1 MAGGGGQQGAAAP
14 AQGQIGQPAA
24 QPQGGGVPQ
33 QQQQPQINP
42 QTIQDVQNL
51 IQQYQ
56 SSQRGGAQRGFAD
69 GGFAGSNYASPNQ
82 NFMTYPQQGQP
93 NQPMLGAPTPMV
105 QNDGG
110 PDVTG
115 NVGGNNMGFDGS
127 GSDSGVGGRPV
138 TSTQTPL
145 QLGNKPL
152 GLGQFQQPQGLQ
164 IQGNPTSSLV
174 QRPLQR

>member
-1 MAGGGGQQGAAAP
+1 MAGGGQQGASAP
-14 AQGQIGQPAA
+14 AQGQMGQGYA
-24 QPQGGGVPQ
+24 QGG
-33 QQQQPQINP
+33 QIGDLVNP
-42 QTIQDVQNL
+42 QAPNTGYNMP
-51 IQQYQ
+51 Y
-56 SSQRGGAQRGFAD
+56 
-69 GGFAGSNYASPNQ
+69 AGSNYAAPNQ
-82 NFMTYPQQGQP
+82 NFMAYPQQGQM
-93 NQPMLGAPTPMV
+93 NQPMLGAPTPTV

-115 NVGGNNMGFDGS
+115 NAGGTNMGFDGS
-127 GSDSGVGGRPV
+127 GSDSGVGGHPV

-174 QRPLQR
+174 QRPQQR

>member
-1 MAGGGGQQGAAAP
+1 MAGGGQGY
-14 AQGQIGQPAA
+14 AQGGQIGDL
-24 QPQGGGVPQ
+24 V
-33 QQQQPQINP
+33 NP
-42 QTIQDVQNL
+42 QAPNTGYNMP
-51 IQQYQ
+51 Y
-56 SSQRGGAQRGFAD
+56 
-69 GGFAGSNYASPNQ
+69 AGSNYAA
-82 NFMTYPQQGQP
+82 P
-93 NQPMLGAPTPMV
+93 NQPMLGAPTPTV

-115 NVGGNNMGFDGS
+115 NAGGTNMGFDGS
-127 GSDSGVGGRPV
+127 GSDSGVGGHPV

-174 QRPLQR
+174 QRPQQR